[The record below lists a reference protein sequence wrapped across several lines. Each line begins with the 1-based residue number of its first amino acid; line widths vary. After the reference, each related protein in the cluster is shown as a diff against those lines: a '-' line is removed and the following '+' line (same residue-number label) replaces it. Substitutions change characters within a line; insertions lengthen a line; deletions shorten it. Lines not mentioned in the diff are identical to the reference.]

1 MMKRTIILA
10 LVLGVFFSLSSLST
24 AADWMYYAT
33 DSHDNDWLYDRESIS
48 FPSKGIVH
56 VLRKVI
62 VSEQGRA
69 EEILYRTQRK
79 MSTDG
84 FSELS
89 ERMCKEQIN
98 CNTREF
104 TVVACVQ
111 YSKTGRVLDS
121 ANPPKE
127 NQEWVPI
134 YPDTIVDK
142 LRETVCKLQPKETK
156 KMK

>member
-1 MMKRTIILA
+1 MKKTFIVA
-10 LVLGVFFSLSSLST
+10 LVLGLFLSLSSLSIG
-24 AADWMYYAT
+24 AEWVYYAT

-69 EEILYRTQRK
+69 EEISYRTQRK

-104 TVVACVQ
+104 TVAACVQ

-121 ANPPKE
+121 VNPPKE
-127 NQEWVPI
+127 YQEWVPI

-142 LRETVCKLQPKETK
+142 LRETVCKSQPKATK
-156 KMK
+156 KKK